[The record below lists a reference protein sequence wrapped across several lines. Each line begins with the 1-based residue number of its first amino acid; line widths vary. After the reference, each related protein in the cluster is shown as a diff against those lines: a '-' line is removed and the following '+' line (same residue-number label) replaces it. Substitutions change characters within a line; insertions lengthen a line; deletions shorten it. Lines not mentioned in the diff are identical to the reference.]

1 MSMAQAA
8 LYLAG
13 RTIADQNISVKPWGS
28 GSIAESDE
36 IALEGTKSLR
46 VSTRNY
52 FQGGRLI
59 FGTPVDWATAFADK
73 NNLLLIQFR
82 VADGS
87 MTMGG
92 NPPSGGGGGG
102 ELGGNPQG
110 GGGGRSGGGRGLGAQ
125 GGTAAGETSGVGGVA
140 GGGGGAAG
148 TPGAIAPIRTLRL
161 VVSTTDG
168 KKSEIY
174 IPITTGT
181 SPGVR
186 GWRSVG
192 IPLQAIRGF
201 DASNKTIKE
210 VALSADSVGTFFIGE
225 MKVLNDTTPIYGQAN
240 HSDLNLAL
248 GDEVEFIGRGTGGA
262 SVLRYTWDFDSAD
275 GVQVDAEGQSVKRR
289 FRKPGVYTV
298 TMTISDAYGLK
309 APYTSTI
316 KVNVNP

>member
-36 IALEGTKSLR
+36 VALEGTKSLR
-46 VSTRNY
+46 ISTRNY

-59 FGTPVDWATAFADK
+59 FGAPVDWATAFSDK

-92 NPPSGGGGGG
+92 NPPSGGGGDG
-102 ELGGNPQG
+102 ELGGNPQSG
-110 GGGGRSGGGRGLGAQ
+110 GGGRGLGAA
-125 GGTAAGETSGVGGVA
+125 GGNTAGES
-140 GGGGGAAG
+140 GGAAG
-148 TPGAIAPIRTLRL
+148 SSSAVAPIRNLRL
-161 VVSTTDG
+161 VLSTTDG

-210 VALSADSVGTFFIGE
+210 IALSADSVGTFFIGE
-225 MKVLNDTTPIYGQAN
+225 MKVLNDTTPIYGQSN
-240 HSDLNLAL
+240 HTSLDLAI
-248 GDEVEFIGRGTGGA
+248 GDEIEFIGRGTGGA

-275 GVQVDAEGQSVKRR
+275 GVQVDAEGQAVRRR